1 MLLRTP
7 LDVGHAIKDRRRRLG
22 WDQDELAQRVGASRK
37 WVIEV
42 EKGKPRAEIGLL
54 LRTIEAL
61 GLRLTLGTDSALTPN
76 PDSKPVPSIDIDRLL
91 ETRSKRK

>member
-7 LDVGHAIKDRRRRLG
+7 LDIGQAIKDRRRGLG

-37 WVIEV
+37 WLIEV

-54 LRTIEAL
+54 LRALDVL
-61 GLRLTLGTDSALTPN
+61 GLRLSIDAETPRTAKA
-76 PDSKPVPSIDIDRLL
+76 PKAVATVDIDRILDK
-91 ETRSKRK
+91 RSMRK

>member
-7 LDVGHAIKDRRRRLG
+7 LDIGQAIKDRRRRLG

-54 LRTIEAL
+54 LRALDVL
-61 GLRLTLGTDSALTPN
+61 GLRLSIAAETPRSAKA
-76 PDSKPVPSIDIDRLL
+76 SKAVPTVDIDSILDK
-91 ETRSKRK
+91 RSMRK